1 MAGKTKSQK
10 KKALDMRSKMYLVL
24 ALCSVM
30 LLVSVGI
37 SLVLI
42 GGIDLGGADAQSV
55 STVDSASMVVESGYN
70 KEENT
75 IDTQAYTSTILEQ
88 AADAGDSY
96 VDETL
101 FLGDSNTARMYR
113 MFDYCSYDNAI
124 GSVGMTAK
132 SLATFACVQVSTSS
146 GYITMPQAVAKLQ
159 PRRVILTFGT
169 NDLNPGYKA
178 ADFVKNYQTGI
189 EAIVTAY
196 PSVDVIVNAIPPIGQ
211 QHSNQSL
218 TQTQVDEYNKALVEM
233 CQEKGWKFLN
243 SAEVL
248 KDSVTGYAKSG
259 YVETSDGIHL
269 TRTAMDAL
277 FNYIRTHSYITEDD
291 RPALTTIPK
300 HTGDKDAVVY
310 TVPVVVPAET
320 ATPEPEAT
328 EEPADSESTSDS
340 YVETTPTPT
349 PEVTATP
356 SPTPAPTMAVYDE
369 VSFDDWRDGADCT
382 MPDYTFSAPHK
393 PQPQEQVTWPTDGVT
408 LCYNAKTLEEAAE
421 IFHTTVENLK
431 ELNPDWQDKYSRA
444 IGCYWALK
452 VQAEPYTLPMNNV
465 VTVTV
470 NAPWVESYYDR
481 TEVCDVPASLDKQ
494 ARAVLASAYYFQY
507 HWWGMHAG
515 FMPYEKL
522 AEPVG
527 FFNYRAAD
535 GAFYTRFSEFGSFLH
550 TVYSDAWVD
559 DMLSMDPAPFAEGEN
574 DTILTLDGDCG
585 GNIAYCGHLFTEP
598 ELQPDGSLAF
608 WQLSLTCESDDFKGW
623 AGEETIVPDT
633 ATVTTV
639 RLVPTENGWR
649 VDALELPS

>member
-1 MAGKTKSQK
+1 MAGKTKPQK

-42 GGIDLGGADAQSV
+42 GGISLGGADAQTV
-55 STVDSASMVVESGYN
+55 STVDSASMVVESGYD

-88 AADAGDSY
+88 TADAGEGY

-132 SLATFACVQVSTSS
+132 SLASFACVQVSTSS

-169 NDLNPGYKA
+169 NDLNPSYKA

-196 PSVDVIVNAIPPIGQ
+196 PSVDIIVNAIPPIGQ

-233 CQEKGWKFLN
+233 CQAKGWKFLN

-310 TVPVVVPAET
+310 TVPVVSSTSTATAT
-320 ATPEPEAT
+320 ATPEPT
-328 EEPADSESTSDS
+328 EEPADSAESSESTE
-340 YVETTPTPT
+340 YTEPTPT

-356 SPTPAPTMAVYDE
+356 EPTATPSPTPEPTTE
-369 VSFDDWRDGADCT
+369 
-382 MPDYTFSAPHK
+382 
-393 PQPQEQVTWPTDGVT
+393 PTPIPT
-408 LCYNAKTLEEAAE
+408 
-421 IFHTTVENLK
+421 
-431 ELNPDWQDKYSRA
+431 
-444 IGCYWALK
+444 
-452 VQAEPYTLPMNNV
+452 AEPTATPEPTAEPTPTPPENTSN
-465 VTVTV
+465 
-470 NAPWVESYYDR
+470 E
-481 TEVCDVPASLDKQ
+481 DVP
-494 ARAVLASAYYFQY
+494 
-507 HWWGMHAG
+507 
-515 FMPYEKL
+515 P
-522 AEPVG
+522 
-527 FFNYRAAD
+527 
-535 GAFYTRFSEFGSFLH
+535 
-550 TVYSDAWVD
+550 
-559 DMLSMDPAPFAEGEN
+559 
-574 DTILTLDGDCG
+574 
-585 GNIAYCGHLFTEP
+585 
-598 ELQPDGSLAF
+598 
-608 WQLSLTCESDDFKGW
+608 
-623 AGEETIVPDT
+623 
-633 ATVTTV
+633 
-639 RLVPTENGWR
+639 ENGQNQTT
-649 VDALELPS
+649 

>member
-1 MAGKTKSQK
+1 MAGKTKPQK

-42 GGIDLGGADAQSV
+42 GGISLGGADAQTV
-55 STVDSASMVVESGYN
+55 STVDSASMVVESGYD

-88 AADAGDSY
+88 TADAGDSY

-132 SLATFACVQVSTSS
+132 SLASFACVQLSTAS
-146 GYITMPQAVAKLQ
+146 GYVTMPQAVAKLQ

-169 NDLNPGYKA
+169 NDLNPSYKA

-196 PSVDVIVNAIPPIGQ
+196 PSVDIIVNAIPPIGQ

-233 CQEKGWKFLN
+233 CQAKGWKFLN

-269 TRTAMDAL
+269 TRAAMDAL

-310 TVPVVVPAET
+310 TVPVVSSTSTATAT
-320 ATPEPEAT
+320 ATPEPT

-340 YVETTPTPT
+340 YTEATPTPT

-356 SPTPAPTMAVYDE
+356 SPTPEVTATPSPTPYIEEPTPTPEVTATPSPTPYIEEPAPTPYVE
-369 VSFDDWRDGADCT
+369 
-382 MPDYTFSAPHK
+382 PDSAPADTSADDTST
-393 PQPQEQVTWPTDGVT
+393 E
-408 LCYNAKTLEEAAE
+408 
-421 IFHTTVENLK
+421 TT
-431 ELNPDWQDKYSRA
+431 
-444 IGCYWALK
+444 
-452 VQAEPYTLPMNNV
+452 
-465 VTVTV
+465 
-470 NAPWVESYYDR
+470 
-481 TEVCDVPASLDKQ
+481 TE
-494 ARAVLASAYYFQY
+494 
-507 HWWGMHAG
+507 
-515 FMPYEKL
+515 
-522 AEPVG
+522 
-527 FFNYRAAD
+527 
-535 GAFYTRFSEFGSFLH
+535 
-550 TVYSDAWVD
+550 
-559 DMLSMDPAPFAEGEN
+559 
-574 DTILTLDGDCG
+574 
-585 GNIAYCGHLFTEP
+585 
-598 ELQPDGSLAF
+598 
-608 WQLSLTCESDDFKGW
+608 
-623 AGEETIVPDT
+623 
-633 ATVTTV
+633 
-639 RLVPTENGWR
+639 
-649 VDALELPS
+649 

>member
-1 MAGKTKSQK
+1 MAGKTQSQK

-196 PSVDVIVNAIPPIGQ
+196 PSVDIIVNAIPPIGQ

-310 TVPVVVPAET
+310 TVPVVSSSSTATAT
-320 ATPEPEAT
+320 ATPEPT
-328 EEPADSESTSDS
+328 EKPADSESTSDS

-356 SPTPAPTMAVYDE
+356 SPTPEVTATPSPTPE
-369 VSFDDWRDGADCT
+369 VTATPSPTPEVTAT
-382 MPDYTFSAPHK
+382 PSPTPYIEEPTPTPYVEPTPTPYVEPTPTPYVEPDS
-393 PQPQEQVTWPTDGVT
+393 
-408 LCYNAKTLEEAAE
+408 
-421 IFHTTVENLK
+421 
-431 ELNPDWQDKYSRA
+431 
-444 IGCYWALK
+444 
-452 VQAEPYTLPMNNV
+452 
-465 VTVTV
+465 
-470 NAPWVESYYDR
+470 
-481 TEVCDVPASLDKQ
+481 VPADTP
-494 ARAVLASAYYFQY
+494 AS
-507 HWWGMHAG
+507 
-515 FMPYEKL
+515 E
-522 AEPVG
+522 
-527 FFNYRAAD
+527 
-535 GAFYTRFSEFGSFLH
+535 T
-550 TVYSDAWVD
+550 T
-559 DMLSMDPAPFAEGEN
+559 
-574 DTILTLDGDCG
+574 
-585 GNIAYCGHLFTEP
+585 TE
-598 ELQPDGSLAF
+598 
-608 WQLSLTCESDDFKGW
+608 
-623 AGEETIVPDT
+623 
-633 ATVTTV
+633 
-639 RLVPTENGWR
+639 
-649 VDALELPS
+649 

>member
-42 GGIDLGGADAQSV
+42 GGISLGGADAQTV
-55 STVDSASMVVESGYN
+55 STVDSASMVVESGYD

-88 AADAGDSY
+88 TADAGEGY

-124 GSVGMTAK
+124 GSVGMSAK
-132 SLATFACVQVSTSS
+132 SLASFACVQVSTSS

-169 NDLNPGYKA
+169 NDLNPSYKA

-196 PSVDVIVNAIPPIGQ
+196 PSVDIIVNAIPPIGQ

-233 CQEKGWKFLN
+233 CQEKDWKFLN

-310 TVPVVVPAET
+310 TVPVVSSTSTATAT
-320 ATPEPEAT
+320 ATPEPT
-328 EEPADSESTSDS
+328 EEPADSESTGDS
-340 YVETTPTPT
+340 YAEATPTPT

-356 SPTPAPTMAVYDE
+356 EPTATPSPTPEPTTEPTPAPTPEPTA
-369 VSFDDWRDGADCT
+369 
-382 MPDYTFSAPHK
+382 APT
-393 PQPQEQVTWPTDGVT
+393 PEPT
-408 LCYNAKTLEEAAE
+408 
-421 IFHTTVENLK
+421 
-431 ELNPDWQDKYSRA
+431 
-444 IGCYWALK
+444 
-452 VQAEPYTLPMNNV
+452 AEPTP
-465 VTVTV
+465 T
-470 NAPWVESYYDR
+470 P
-481 TEVCDVPASLDKQ
+481 P
-494 ARAVLASAYYFQY
+494 
-507 HWWGMHAG
+507 
-515 FMPYEKL
+515 
-522 AEPVG
+522 
-527 FFNYRAAD
+527 
-535 GAFYTRFSEFGSFLH
+535 
-550 TVYSDAWVD
+550 
-559 DMLSMDPAPFAEGEN
+559 EN
-574 DTILTLDGDCG
+574 TSNED
-585 GNIAYCGHLFTEP
+585 
-598 ELQPDGSLAF
+598 
-608 WQLSLTCESDDFKGW
+608 
-623 AGEETIVPDT
+623 
-633 ATVTTV
+633 
-639 RLVPTENGWR
+639 VPTENGQHQTT
-649 VDALELPS
+649 

>member
-1 MAGKTKSQK
+1 MAGKTKPQK

-42 GGIDLGGADAQSV
+42 GGISLGGADAQTV
-55 STVDSASMVVESGYN
+55 STVDSASMVVESGYD

-88 AADAGDSY
+88 TADAGEGY

-132 SLATFACVQVSTSS
+132 SLASFACVQVSTSS

-169 NDLNPGYKA
+169 NDLNPSYKA

-189 EAIVTAY
+189 EAVVTAY
-196 PSVDVIVNAIPPIGQ
+196 PSVDIIVNAIPPIGQ

-233 CQEKGWKFLN
+233 CQAKGWKFLN

-310 TVPVVVPAET
+310 TVPVVSSTSTATAT
-320 ATPEPEAT
+320 ATPEPT
-328 EEPADSESTSDS
+328 EEPADSEESSESTE
-340 YVETTPTPT
+340 YTEPTPT

-356 SPTPAPTMAVYDE
+356 SPTPEVTATPSPTPE
-369 VSFDDWRDGADCT
+369 
-382 MPDYTFSAPHK
+382 
-393 PQPQEQVTWPTDGVT
+393 PTT
-408 LCYNAKTLEEAAE
+408 EPTP
-421 IFHTTVENLK
+421 IPT
-431 ELNPDWQDKYSRA
+431 
-444 IGCYWALK
+444 
-452 VQAEPYTLPMNNV
+452 AEPTATPEPTAEPTPTPPENTSN
-465 VTVTV
+465 
-470 NAPWVESYYDR
+470 E
-481 TEVCDVPASLDKQ
+481 DVP
-494 ARAVLASAYYFQY
+494 
-507 HWWGMHAG
+507 
-515 FMPYEKL
+515 P
-522 AEPVG
+522 
-527 FFNYRAAD
+527 
-535 GAFYTRFSEFGSFLH
+535 
-550 TVYSDAWVD
+550 
-559 DMLSMDPAPFAEGEN
+559 
-574 DTILTLDGDCG
+574 
-585 GNIAYCGHLFTEP
+585 
-598 ELQPDGSLAF
+598 
-608 WQLSLTCESDDFKGW
+608 
-623 AGEETIVPDT
+623 
-633 ATVTTV
+633 
-639 RLVPTENGWR
+639 ENGQNQTT
-649 VDALELPS
+649 

>member
-1 MAGKTKSQK
+1 MAGKTQSQK

-42 GGIDLGGADAQSV
+42 GGIGLGGADAQSV

-88 AADAGDSY
+88 TSDAGDSY

-189 EAIVTAY
+189 EAVVTAY

-248 KDSVTGYAKSG
+248 KDSVTGYAKNG

-310 TVPVVVPAET
+310 TVPVVSSSSTATAT
-320 ATPEPEAT
+320 ATPEPT

-356 SPTPAPTMAVYDE
+356 SPTPEVTPTPPE
-369 VSFDDWRDGADCT
+369 ST
-382 MPDYTFSAPHK
+382 
-393 PQPQEQVTWPTDGVT
+393 EPTPT
-408 LCYNAKTLEEAAE
+408 PPEP
-421 IFHTTVENLK
+421 TTEPTPTPP
-431 ELNPDWQDKYSRA
+431 EPT
-444 IGCYWALK
+444 
-452 VQAEPYTLPMNNV
+452 AEPTPTPPEN
-465 VTVTV
+465 TSD
-470 NAPWVESYYDR
+470 A
-481 TEVCDVPASLDKQ
+481 DVPA
-494 ARAVLASAYYFQY
+494 
-507 HWWGMHAG
+507 G
-515 FMPYEKL
+515 
-522 AEPVG
+522 
-527 FFNYRAAD
+527 ND
-535 GAFYTRFSEFGSFLH
+535 GT
-550 TVYSDAWVD
+550 
-559 DMLSMDPAPFAEGEN
+559 
-574 DTILTLDGDCG
+574 
-585 GNIAYCGHLFTEP
+585 
-598 ELQPDGSLAF
+598 QP
-608 WQLSLTCESDDFKGW
+608 T
-623 AGEETIVPDT
+623 
-633 ATVTTV
+633 
-639 RLVPTENGWR
+639 
-649 VDALELPS
+649 

>member
-88 AADAGDSY
+88 SADAGDSY

-132 SLATFACVQVSTSS
+132 SLVTFACVQVSTSS

-196 PSVDVIVNAIPPIGQ
+196 PSVDIIVNAIPPIGQ

-233 CQEKGWKFLN
+233 CKEKFLN

-310 TVPVVVPAET
+310 TVPVVSSSSTATAT
-320 ATPEPEAT
+320 ATPEPT

-356 SPTPAPTMAVYDE
+356 SPTPEVTATPSPTPYIEEPPPTPTVE
-369 VSFDDWRDGADCT
+369 
-382 MPDYTFSAPHK
+382 PP
-393 PQPQEQVTWPTDGVT
+393 PTD
-408 LCYNAKTLEEAAE
+408 
-421 IFHTTVENLK
+421 
-431 ELNPDWQDKYSRA
+431 
-444 IGCYWALK
+444 
-452 VQAEPYTLPMNNV
+452 
-465 VTVTV
+465 
-470 NAPWVESYYDR
+470 
-481 TEVCDVPASLDKQ
+481 
-494 ARAVLASAYYFQY
+494 
-507 HWWGMHAG
+507 
-515 FMPYEKL
+515 
-522 AEPVG
+522 
-527 FFNYRAAD
+527 
-535 GAFYTRFSEFGSFLH
+535 
-550 TVYSDAWVD
+550 
-559 DMLSMDPAPFAEGEN
+559 
-574 DTILTLDGDCG
+574 DT
-585 GNIAYCGHLFTEP
+585 
-598 ELQPDGSLAF
+598 
-608 WQLSLTCESDDFKGW
+608 
-623 AGEETIVPDT
+623 
-633 ATVTTV
+633 
-639 RLVPTENGWR
+639 PTETTT
-649 VDALELPS
+649 E

>member
-1 MAGKTKSQK
+1 MAGKTQSQK

-42 GGIDLGGADAQSV
+42 GGIGLGGADAQSV

-88 AADAGDSY
+88 TADAGDSY

-132 SLATFACVQVSTSS
+132 SLVTFACVQVSTSS

-196 PSVDVIVNAIPPIGQ
+196 PSVDIIVNAIPPIGQ

-233 CQEKGWKFLN
+233 CQEKDWKFLN

-277 FNYIRTHSYITEDD
+277 FTYIRTHSYITEDD

-310 TVPVVVPAET
+310 TVPVVSSSSTATAT
-320 ATPEPEAT
+320 ATPEPT

-356 SPTPAPTMAVYDE
+356 SPTPEVTPTPPE
-369 VSFDDWRDGADCT
+369 ST
-382 MPDYTFSAPHK
+382 
-393 PQPQEQVTWPTDGVT
+393 EPTPT
-408 LCYNAKTLEEAAE
+408 PPESTEPTPTPPESTE
-421 IFHTTVENLK
+421 PTPTPPENTS
-431 ELNPDWQDKYSRA
+431 DA
-444 IGCYWALK
+444 
-452 VQAEPYTLPMNNV
+452 
-465 VTVTV
+465 
-470 NAPWVESYYDR
+470 
-481 TEVCDVPASLDKQ
+481 DVPA
-494 ARAVLASAYYFQY
+494 
-507 HWWGMHAG
+507 G
-515 FMPYEKL
+515 
-522 AEPVG
+522 
-527 FFNYRAAD
+527 ND
-535 GAFYTRFSEFGSFLH
+535 GT
-550 TVYSDAWVD
+550 
-559 DMLSMDPAPFAEGEN
+559 
-574 DTILTLDGDCG
+574 
-585 GNIAYCGHLFTEP
+585 
-598 ELQPDGSLAF
+598 QP
-608 WQLSLTCESDDFKGW
+608 T
-623 AGEETIVPDT
+623 
-633 ATVTTV
+633 
-639 RLVPTENGWR
+639 
-649 VDALELPS
+649 

>member
-10 KKALDMRSKMYLVL
+10 KKALDIRSKMYLVL

-196 PSVDVIVNAIPPIGQ
+196 PSVDIIVNAIPPIGQ

-310 TVPVVVPAET
+310 TVPVVSSSSTATAT

-356 SPTPAPTMAVYDE
+356 SPTPEVTPTPPE
-369 VSFDDWRDGADCT
+369 ST
-382 MPDYTFSAPHK
+382 
-393 PQPQEQVTWPTDGVT
+393 EPTPT
-408 LCYNAKTLEEAAE
+408 PPESTEPTPTPPESTE
-421 IFHTTVENLK
+421 PTPTPPESTEPTPTPPENTS
-431 ELNPDWQDKYSRA
+431 DA
-444 IGCYWALK
+444 
-452 VQAEPYTLPMNNV
+452 
-465 VTVTV
+465 
-470 NAPWVESYYDR
+470 
-481 TEVCDVPASLDKQ
+481 DVPA
-494 ARAVLASAYYFQY
+494 
-507 HWWGMHAG
+507 G
-515 FMPYEKL
+515 
-522 AEPVG
+522 
-527 FFNYRAAD
+527 ND
-535 GAFYTRFSEFGSFLH
+535 GT
-550 TVYSDAWVD
+550 
-559 DMLSMDPAPFAEGEN
+559 
-574 DTILTLDGDCG
+574 
-585 GNIAYCGHLFTEP
+585 
-598 ELQPDGSLAF
+598 QP
-608 WQLSLTCESDDFKGW
+608 T
-623 AGEETIVPDT
+623 
-633 ATVTTV
+633 
-639 RLVPTENGWR
+639 
-649 VDALELPS
+649 

>member
-169 NDLNPGYKA
+169 NDLNPNYKT
-178 ADFVKNYQTGI
+178 ADFIKNYQTGI
-189 EAIVTAY
+189 EAVVTAY
-196 PSVDVIVNAIPPIGQ
+196 PSVDIIVNSIPPIGQ

-218 TQTQVDEYNKALVEM
+218 TQTQVDEFNKALVEM
-233 CQEKGWKFLN
+233 CKEKGWKFLN
-243 SAEVL
+243 SAEAL
-248 KDSVTGYAKSG
+248 KDSTTGYAKAG

-277 FNYIRTHSYITEDD
+277 FTYVRTHSYITEDD
-291 RPALTTIPK
+291 RPALTTAPR
-300 HTGDKDAVVY
+300 HTGEKDAVVY
-310 TVPVVVPAET
+310 TVPVVTSTAAED
-320 ATPEPEAT
+320 TPTVTEA
-328 EEPADSESTSDS
+328 PDSESESESTDGETYNNADSWQNNTSGE
-340 YVETTPTPT
+340 ETTTPAPEITQPPVEATPTPAPEVTAPPVEETPAPT
-349 PEVTATP
+349 PEVTAAPEVTAE
-356 SPTPAPTMAVYDE
+356 PAPTVTEAPA
-369 VSFDDWRDGADCT
+369 ADT
-382 MPDYTFSAPHK
+382 SAG
-393 PQPQEQVTWPTDGVT
+393 QSAAEQTVADVPTDTAVT
-408 LCYNAKTLEEAAE
+408 E
-421 IFHTTVENLK
+421 
-431 ELNPDWQDKYSRA
+431 
-444 IGCYWALK
+444 
-452 VQAEPYTLPMNNV
+452 
-465 VTVTV
+465 
-470 NAPWVESYYDR
+470 
-481 TEVCDVPASLDKQ
+481 
-494 ARAVLASAYYFQY
+494 
-507 HWWGMHAG
+507 
-515 FMPYEKL
+515 
-522 AEPVG
+522 
-527 FFNYRAAD
+527 
-535 GAFYTRFSEFGSFLH
+535 
-550 TVYSDAWVD
+550 
-559 DMLSMDPAPFAEGEN
+559 
-574 DTILTLDGDCG
+574 
-585 GNIAYCGHLFTEP
+585 
-598 ELQPDGSLAF
+598 
-608 WQLSLTCESDDFKGW
+608 
-623 AGEETIVPDT
+623 
-633 ATVTTV
+633 
-639 RLVPTENGWR
+639 
-649 VDALELPS
+649 

>member
-55 STVDSASMVVESGYN
+55 STVDSTSMVVESGYN

-96 VDETL
+96 LDETL

-196 PSVDVIVNAIPPIGQ
+196 PSVDIIVNAIPPIGQ

-277 FNYIRTHSYITEDD
+277 FTYIRTHSYITEDD

-310 TVPVVVPAET
+310 TVPVVSSSSTATAT
-320 ATPEPEAT
+320 ATPEPT
-328 EEPADSESTSDS
+328 EEPANSESTSDS

-356 SPTPAPTMAVYDE
+356 SPTPEVTATPEPEVTATPEPTATPSPTPEPTTEPTPAPTPEPTA
-369 VSFDDWRDGADCT
+369 
-382 MPDYTFSAPHK
+382 APT
-393 PQPQEQVTWPTDGVT
+393 PEPT
-408 LCYNAKTLEEAAE
+408 
-421 IFHTTVENLK
+421 
-431 ELNPDWQDKYSRA
+431 
-444 IGCYWALK
+444 
-452 VQAEPYTLPMNNV
+452 AEPTPTPPEN
-465 VTVTV
+465 TSD
-470 NAPWVESYYDR
+470 A
-481 TEVCDVPASLDKQ
+481 DVPA
-494 ARAVLASAYYFQY
+494 
-507 HWWGMHAG
+507 G
-515 FMPYEKL
+515 
-522 AEPVG
+522 
-527 FFNYRAAD
+527 ND
-535 GAFYTRFSEFGSFLH
+535 GT
-550 TVYSDAWVD
+550 
-559 DMLSMDPAPFAEGEN
+559 
-574 DTILTLDGDCG
+574 
-585 GNIAYCGHLFTEP
+585 
-598 ELQPDGSLAF
+598 QP
-608 WQLSLTCESDDFKGW
+608 T
-623 AGEETIVPDT
+623 
-633 ATVTTV
+633 
-639 RLVPTENGWR
+639 
-649 VDALELPS
+649 

>member
-1 MAGKTKSQK
+1 MAGKTKPQK

-42 GGIDLGGADAQSV
+42 GGISLGGADAQTV
-55 STVDSASMVVESGYN
+55 STVDSASMVVESGYD

-88 AADAGDSY
+88 TADAGDSY

-132 SLATFACVQVSTSS
+132 SLASFACVQVSTSS

-169 NDLNPGYKA
+169 NDLNPSYKA

-196 PSVDVIVNAIPPIGQ
+196 PSVDIIVNAIPPIGQ

-233 CQEKGWKFLN
+233 CQTKGWKFLN

-310 TVPVVVPAET
+310 TVPVVSSTTTATAT
-320 ATPEPEAT
+320 ATPEPT
-328 EEPADSESTSDS
+328 EEPTDSESTSDS
-340 YVETTPTPT
+340 YTEATPTPT

-356 SPTPAPTMAVYDE
+356 EPTATPSPTPEPTTE
-369 VSFDDWRDGADCT
+369 
-382 MPDYTFSAPHK
+382 
-393 PQPQEQVTWPTDGVT
+393 PTPIPT
-408 LCYNAKTLEEAAE
+408 
-421 IFHTTVENLK
+421 
-431 ELNPDWQDKYSRA
+431 
-444 IGCYWALK
+444 
-452 VQAEPYTLPMNNV
+452 AEPTATPEP
-465 VTVTV
+465 T
-470 NAPWVESYYDR
+470 
-481 TEVCDVPASLDKQ
+481 
-494 ARAVLASAYYFQY
+494 
-507 HWWGMHAG
+507 
-515 FMPYEKL
+515 
-522 AEPVG
+522 AEPTPTPPE
-527 FFNYRAAD
+527 N
-535 GAFYTRFSEFGSFLH
+535 TSNE
-550 TVYSDAWVD
+550 DA
-559 DMLSMDPAPFAEGEN
+559 PAENGEN
-574 DTILTLDGDCG
+574 
-585 GNIAYCGHLFTEP
+585 
-598 ELQPDGSLAF
+598 Q
-608 WQLSLTCESDDFKGW
+608 
-623 AGEETIVPDT
+623 
-633 ATVTTV
+633 TT
-639 RLVPTENGWR
+639 
-649 VDALELPS
+649 

>member
-42 GGIDLGGADAQSV
+42 GGIDLDGADAQSV

-88 AADAGDSY
+88 SADAGDSY

-132 SLATFACVQVSTSS
+132 SLVTFACVQVSTSS

-178 ADFVKNYQTGI
+178 ADFVKNYRTGI

-196 PSVDVIVNAIPPIGQ
+196 PSVDIIVNAIPPIGQ

-233 CQEKGWKFLN
+233 CQEKDWKFLN

-277 FNYIRTHSYITEDD
+277 FTYIRTHSYITEDD

-310 TVPVVVPAET
+310 TVPVVSSSSTATAT
-320 ATPEPEAT
+320 ATPEPT

-349 PEVTATP
+349 PEVTPTP
-356 SPTPAPTMAVYDE
+356 TPEVTPTPTPYVEVTPTPPVPTPYIEEPTPTPYVEPAPTPYVE
-369 VSFDDWRDGADCT
+369 PS
-382 MPDYTFSAPHK
+382 SAPAD
-393 PQPQEQVTWPTDGVT
+393 T
-408 LCYNAKTLEEAAE
+408 
-421 IFHTTVENLK
+421 
-431 ELNPDWQDKYSRA
+431 S
-444 IGCYWALK
+444 
-452 VQAEPYTLPMNNV
+452 
-465 VTVTV
+465 
-470 NAPWVESYYDR
+470 
-481 TEVCDVPASLDKQ
+481 
-494 ARAVLASAYYFQY
+494 
-507 HWWGMHAG
+507 
-515 FMPYEKL
+515 
-522 AEPVG
+522 
-527 FFNYRAAD
+527 AD
-535 GAFYTRFSEFGSFLH
+535 GTSNE
-550 TVYSDAWVD
+550 T
-559 DMLSMDPAPFAEGEN
+559 
-574 DTILTLDGDCG
+574 T
-585 GNIAYCGHLFTEP
+585 TE
-598 ELQPDGSLAF
+598 
-608 WQLSLTCESDDFKGW
+608 
-623 AGEETIVPDT
+623 
-633 ATVTTV
+633 
-639 RLVPTENGWR
+639 
-649 VDALELPS
+649 